1 MGDSQEEICRELAEI
16 SIKNGLLQL
25 SSWQDASS
33 SGIGSRKEDG
43 KAPEVPESILPR
55 VVSGDFEEYLTK
67 FGDAEVGGRGQ
78 QAQGLLTE
86 SGIDDWR
93 TLPLFLFEDE
103 FRLNDPAVWE
113 YVFESDKA
121 HHWEK
126 RASELENVESL
137 LEEEMLE
144 EICKKH
150 EDLSSLSS
158 RYANMAK
165 LIKALS
171 VEIQQER
178 SGFREQSC
186 ASKSSAACAAVLKRK
201 QHNLKVVLNIC
212 EDLHSFRSVFA
223 DFRRV
228 VEAIEGLKFPQD
240 DFVLESFKD
249 LQETTQRLSG
259 TYIAVKD
266 FNRYNFGDKIS
277 KMLRDALHGA
287 LDSLFEASS
296 CHDDMI
302 KSVVAILD
310 KLIRY
315 MGEEKEALSL
325 VLHQDLRDIIHRR
338 VHVALT
344 GCSNDVDMRS
354 ITMDSEYFS
363 RRILDGT
370 KPLASSYEVLENIFN
385 DSLKVSEEA
394 DAICRDHG
402 SVQWD
407 FVKRVCQCFLNTWV
421 SVLLGWSHSAKLIV
435 IKPHMLRDL
444 FQVLEMFESK
454 VSLAGLHAASTLAG
468 PKQDVC
474 RAFIDSTSET
484 WASKISEVILSE
496 KWRHVSNLRELGPKL
511 SNLVSDPVQIVEG
524 DQENQLLVLGDRK
537 YGVIKSFTHLID
549 YLLTMRS
556 FANIISLFSADIG
569 RKVVEI
575 LRQFNSQT
583 CQMVLGAGA
592 MQSAGLKSITVKNL
606 AVSCQQIDLLIYI
619 TIIERNHYV
628 HQSSSSNGLV
638 LGNEFS
644 RCLDDMKFH
653 CHEIRNKIVQVTCDL
668 MIPLIKDASI
678 LLSSAIRNG
687 KYEGVLLPGFS
698 DLVDAMMRNFLIV
711 ANVISDTLSESD
723 VISMLES
730 IWEEIIVWIR
740 DGAMSFDPEQEEAT
754 KCYVQHLTYIKDKLT
769 DYPVP
774 SCIIRLI
781 DTLNSR

>member
-33 SGIGSRKEDG
+33 AGIGTRKEDG

-67 FGDAEVGGRGQ
+67 FGDAELGGRGQ
-78 QAQGLLTE
+78 QAHGLLTE

-93 TLPLFLFEDE
+93 ALPVFLFEE
-103 FRLNDPAVWE
+103 KFRLNDPAVWE
-113 YVFESDKA
+113 YVFQSDNA

-144 EICKKH
+144 EICRKH
-150 EDLSSLSS
+150 EELSFLSSH
-158 RYANMAK
+158 YASIAK
-165 LIKALS
+165 IIKALS

-178 SGFREQSC
+178 SGFREQAC
-186 ASKSSAACAAVLKRK
+186 ASKSSAACATVLKRK
-201 QHNLKVVLNIC
+201 QHNLKAVLNIC
-212 EDLHSFRSVFA
+212 EDLNSFQSVFA
-223 DFRRV
+223 DFQMV
-228 VEAIEGLKFPQD
+228 LETIEGLKFPQD

-249 LQETTQRLSG
+249 LQETIQRLSG
-259 TYIAVKD
+259 NYIAVKN
-266 FNRYNFGDKIS
+266 FNWHQFSDKIS

-296 CHDDMI
+296 CDDDMV

-310 KLIRY
+310 KLIRC

-325 VLHQDLRDIIHRR
+325 LLHQNLRDVIHRR
-338 VHVALT
+338 VHIALNEI
-344 GCSNDVDMRS
+344 SNDVDMRTV
-354 ITMDSEYFS
+354 TMDSEYFS
-363 RRILDGT
+363 RRILDGE
-370 KPLASSYEVLENIFN
+370 KPLARSYEVLGNVFN
-385 DSLKVSEEA
+385 DSLKVSKEA
-394 DAICRDHG
+394 DAICCDHG

-421 SVLLGWSHSAKLIV
+421 SILSGWSHSAKFV
-435 IKPHMLRDL
+435 VVNPQMLSDL
-444 FQVLEMFESK
+444 FQELETFESK

-484 WASKISEVILSE
+484 WAAKISEAILAE
-496 KWRHVSNLRELGPKL
+496 KWKHMSNVRELEPKL
-511 SNLVSDPVQIVEG
+511 SDLVSDSLQVVVS
-524 DQENQLLVLGDRK
+524 DQNNFLVLGGRK
-537 YGVIKSFTHLID
+537 YGVIKSFTYLVD
-549 YLLTMRS
+549 YLLIMRS
-556 FANIISLFSADIG
+556 FSNIIPLFSADIG

-583 CQMVLGAGA
+583 CQLVLGAGA

-606 AVSCQQIDLLIYI
+606 AVSCQQIDLLSYI
-619 TIIERNHYV
+619 TSIERNHYV
-628 HQSSSSNGLV
+628 NQNSSSNGLL

-644 RCLDDMKFH
+644 RCLDDMKLH

-678 LLSSAIRNG
+678 VLSSAIRNSI
-687 KYEGVLLPGFS
+687 YEGVLLPAFS
-698 DLVDAMMRNFLIV
+698 DLVDSMMRNFLIV

-723 VISMLES
+723 VISMLET

-774 SCIIRLI
+774 SCIVRLI